1 MMMMERGVAWRQ
13 LGYGKALVSDEDW
26 LFSFEN
32 EREREREREKDNE
45 TALERDR
52 CPAASVRVRHL
63 VAQSLLSS
71 Q

>member
-1 MMMMERGVAWRQ
+1 MIDDDDGARCGVEAA
-13 LGYGKALVSDEDW
+13 GNGKALVSDEDW

-32 EREREREREKDNE
+32 ERERKREKDNE

-52 CPAASVRVRHL
+52 CPAASVQVRHL